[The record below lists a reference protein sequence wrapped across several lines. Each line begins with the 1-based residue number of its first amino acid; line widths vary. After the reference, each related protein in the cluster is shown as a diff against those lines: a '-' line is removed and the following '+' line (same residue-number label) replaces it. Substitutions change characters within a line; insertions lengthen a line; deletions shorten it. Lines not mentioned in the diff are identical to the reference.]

1 MNDAKPR
8 RLRALPIYLL
18 LAYGIT
24 WACWIPALLLA
35 AREGYLMPG
44 LETYGTLLRDGFV
57 DARHRWLAILFQAG
71 VYGPL
76 IGGVVAISLEN
87 GRSGLRDLWSR
98 LARWQVGRQWYLT
111 AISITFLLTATPVAF
126 FIFTGSFTLSPLPI
140 GIVLFALAVQLLT
153 SGLGEEPGW
162 RGYLLPRLQERLKGE
177 QPVWVLG
184 TFWAVWHYPLVVLQV
199 LAVVQGVNAAQ
210 LLITVVLALAGQT
223 MSLIGLT
230 YIYIW
235 LYNRTG
241 SLLLV
246 IMFHA
251 LSNLFNGWIPTFL
264 IDPQMVGMLP
274 ALMPWVVV
282 ILLQRKFGK
291 DEFPGRP
298 LLR

>member
-1 MNDAKPR
+1 MNDLNPR
-8 RLRALPIYLL
+8 HLRALPLYLI
-18 LAYGIT
+18 LANGIT
-24 WACWIPALLLA
+24 WACWIPALVIA

-57 DARHRWLAILFQAG
+57 DARHRGLSILFQAG

-76 IGGVVAISLEN
+76 IAGLVAIWLED
-87 GRSGLRDLWSR
+87 GKTGLQDLWSR
-98 LARWQVGRQWYLT
+98 LTRWQVSRQWYLT
-111 AISITFLLTATPVAF
+111 AIIITFILTATPVAF
-126 FIFTGSFTLSPLPI
+126 FVVTGSFTLSPLPI
-140 GIVLFALAVQLLT
+140 GIVLFAFAVQLLT

-162 RGYLLPRLQERLKGE
+162 RGYLLPRLQERLEGE
-177 QPVWVLG
+177 RPVWVLG
-184 TFWAVWHYPLVVLQV
+184 TIWAVWHYPLVVLQI
-199 LAVVQGVNAAQ
+199 LAVVQDVNAAQ

-241 SLLLV
+241 SILLV
-246 IMFHA
+246 VLFHA

-264 IDPQMVGMLP
+264 VEPQMVGMLP

-291 DEFPGRP
+291 EEFPGRP
-298 LLR
+298 GM